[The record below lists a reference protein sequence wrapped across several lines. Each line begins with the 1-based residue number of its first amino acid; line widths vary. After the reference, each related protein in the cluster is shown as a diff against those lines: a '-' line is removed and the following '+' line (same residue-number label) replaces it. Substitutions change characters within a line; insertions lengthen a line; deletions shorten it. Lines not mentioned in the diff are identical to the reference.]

1 MEENTLIKPV
11 LFVLSA
17 PSGAG
22 KSTLIRRVRA
32 IFPDIFYS
40 VSYTT
45 RLPRKGEVD
54 SIDYHFVDK
63 QKFLR
68 MIDDQGFLEWKLVHG
83 SMYGT
88 PRIPIENALRN
99 GTRCLLDI
107 DVSGAVEAFQKIKN
121 SVGIFIKPPNM
132 AILEERIRLRGLD
145 SEESIKLRMENAHKE
160 LMEADNFPYQI
171 VNDDLNRAT
180 DELIDIIRKESEN
193 S

>member
-1 MEENTLIKPV
+1 MIKPV

-32 IFPDIFYS
+32 VFPDIFYS

-45 RLPRKGEVD
+45 RFPRKGEVD
-54 SIDYHFVDK
+54 SVDYHFVDK

-88 PRIPIENALRN
+88 PRIPIESALRN
-99 GTRCLLDI
+99 GARCLLDI
-107 DVSGAVEAFQKIKN
+107 DVLGALEAFQKIKN

-145 SEESIKLRMENAHKE
+145 SEESIKLRMENAQKE
-160 LMEADNFPYQI
+160 LIEADNFPYQI
-171 VNDDLNRAT
+171 VNDNLNRAT
-180 DELIDIIRKESEN
+180 EELIDIIRKESEN

>member
-1 MEENTLIKPV
+1 LIKPV

-32 IFPDIFYS
+32 VFPDIFYS

-45 RLPRKGEVD
+45 RFPRKGEVD
-54 SIDYHFVDK
+54 SVDYHFVDK

-99 GTRCLLDI
+99 GARCLLDI
-107 DVSGAVEAFQKIKN
+107 DVLGALEAFQRIKN

-145 SEESIKLRMENAHKE
+145 SEESIKLRMENAQKE

-171 VNDDLNRAT
+171 VNDDLKRAT
-180 DELIDIIRKESEN
+180 EELIDIIRKESEN